1 MEFAKRLDTVPPYL
15 FVEISRKIAAKKAEG
30 IEVISFGIGDPDIPT
45 PTKVVDELRRTS
57 LDVPNHRYPETDGLP
72 EFRKAVADWYKSRF
86 GIAVDSNKEVL
97 PLIGAKEGIGH
108 ASLCFIN
115 PGDIALVPDPGYPVY
130 SVGTWFAGGECH
142 WMPLIEE
149 NGWLPDLSSIP
160 ADVAKRSKVMWLNY
174 PNNPTGAVADVGYFK
189 EVIEFAKSHDI
200 AVMHDACYTEV
211 AYDGYK
217 PLSFLEVSGAM
228 EVGLEFHSLSKSY
241 NMTGWRVGMAVGNAD
256 MIEALMVV
264 KSNLDSGIPNAV
276 QYMGIEA
283 MNITDEEI
291 DQRNAVYQSRRDRVV
306 QTLNKI
312 GLEVEPPKASL
323 YVWVRVPNGYTSA
336 EFAELLLE
344 ERDVVVTAG
353 NGYGPS
359 GEGYVRLSLTISE
372 SDLTEGL
379 RRIEG
384 WEIPFKKLK
393 LLSYLLR

>member
-1 MEFAKRLDTVPPYL
+1 MQFAKRLDTVPPYL
-15 FVEISRKIAAKKAEG
+15 FVEISRKIAAKKQQG

-45 PTKVVDELRRTS
+45 PTKVVEELRRTS
-57 LDVPNHRYPETDGLP
+57 LDSPNHRYPETDGLP
-72 EFRKAVADWYKSRF
+72 EFRNAVAAWYNKRF
-86 GIAVDSNKEVL
+86 GITVDADKEVL

-142 WMPLIEE
+142 WMPLIEK
-149 NGWLPDLSSIP
+149 NGWLPDLSAIP
-160 ADVAKRSKVMWLNY
+160 ADVAAKSKVMWLNY
-174 PNNPTGAVADVGYFK
+174 PNNPTGAVADEGYLK
-189 EVIEFAKSHDI
+189 EVVEFAKANEI

-217 PLSFLEVSGAM
+217 PLSFLEIPGAM
-228 EVGLEFHSLSKSY
+228 EIGLEFHSLSKSY
-241 NMTGWRVGMAVGNAD
+241 NMTGWRVGMAVGNPE
-256 MIEALMVV
+256 MIDALMVV

-291 DQRNAVYQSRRDRVV
+291 DERNAVYQGRRDRVV

-323 YVWVRVPNGYTSA
+323 YVWVRIPEGYSSA

-372 SDLTEGL
+372 SDLNEGL

-384 WEIPFKKLK
+384 WEIPQ
-393 LLSYLLR
+393 RN